1 MIVHKIHQSAIVGLG
16 RHGQSLRLFTYQLL
30 LGLDSQVQFKLSIDP
45 VDPLV
50 VPSKSFDLAQVKEA
64 EAKALVPLAVGN
76 TQQPICNKLV
86 FIGQHGVIAITVF
99 ADFEDVAG

>member
-1 MIVHKIHQSAIVGLG
+1 MG
-16 RHGQSLRLFTYQLL
+16 RHGQSLRLFTHQLL

-50 VPSKSFDLAQVKEA
+50 VPSKPFDVAQVKEA
-64 EAKALVPLAVGN
+64 EAKAPAPLAVGD
-76 TQQPICNKLV
+76 TQQLIRNKLV
-86 FIGQHGVIAITVF
+86 FIGQHGVIAITAF